1 MNKIT
6 IYTKDNCQQC
16 EATKKKFH
24 SLGVPYNEI
33 NLDEDAEAVDFV
45 KKLGYSQAPVVFVS
59 WWDDA
64 TDGVIEQHWS
74 GFRPDRIK
82 KAVS

>member
-6 IYTKDNCQQC
+6 IYTKDNCPQC

-33 NLDEDAEAVDFV
+33 DLDENAGAVDFV
-45 KKLGYSQAPVVFVS
+45 RWLGYSQAPVVVVS
-59 WWDDA
+59 RCEDNNV
-64 TDGVIEQHWS
+64 VIDQHWS
-74 GFRPDRIK
+74 GFRPDMIK
-82 KAVS
+82 KVVS

>member
-33 NLDEDAEAVDFV
+33 DLDEDAGAVDFV
-45 KKLGYSQAPVVFVS
+45 RWLGYSQAPVVVVS
-59 WWDDA
+59 RCEDNNV
-64 TDGVIEQHWS
+64 VIDQHWS